1 MLMHVILDNGHGI
14 ETKGKRSPVLPDGSQ
29 LLEWKYTREIARQ
42 VMKPLRS
49 AGVDCF
55 LLVPGELDVP
65 LKKRAQMVNELAT
78 KFGSER
84 TILVSIHCNAAG
96 DGSKWMT
103 ARGWE
108 AWTSIGET
116 KADKLADCF
125 YDEAVR
131 MGFKVRKDIS
141 DGDPDKEDGLYILK
155 HTLCPAV
162 LTENFF
168 MDNME
173 DCKFMLSEKGRE
185 AIAALHVRSITKYL
199 EDYA

>member
-55 LLVPGELDVP
+55 LLVPGELDVS

-84 TILVSIHCNAAG
+84 TILDSIHCNAAG

-125 YDEAVR
+125 CDEAMR
-131 MGFKVRKDIS
+131 MGFKVRKDMS

-185 AIAALHVRSITKYL
+185 AIAALHVRSITKYI